1 VQAVQRHA
9 KGAEATAGSKAAE
22 RCSSSQSVASAA
34 SKKLQPAGSV
44 LQLELQLEC
53 HAELWMPGQV
63 ASLSLGGGGPGL
75 NGETCA
81 TTTDGFRAA
90 ICAATNAGGWQA
102 HPA

>member
-1 VQAVQRHA
+1 
-9 KGAEATAGSKAAE
+9 
-22 RCSSSQSVASAA
+22 
-34 SKKLQPAGSV
+34 
-44 LQLELQLEC
+44 
-53 HAELWMPGQV
+53 MPGQV